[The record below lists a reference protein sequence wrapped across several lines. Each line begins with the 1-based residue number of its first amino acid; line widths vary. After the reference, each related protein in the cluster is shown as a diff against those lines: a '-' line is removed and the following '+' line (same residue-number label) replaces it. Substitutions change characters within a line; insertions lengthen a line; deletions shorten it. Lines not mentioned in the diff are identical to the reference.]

1 MVEMVDGDEDEACAA
16 RNGQVVDLAT
26 ALAEVEAEHPNGTL
40 YLRPITSFGGLADAA
55 REQRLATEGLG
66 MKATVGSIT
75 MPEIRL
81 EPQIVI
87 NVPEQKA
94 AVVNVTTP
102 EVIVPAPI
110 VNVAAAPA
118 PVVNVTTPDVTV
130 NVPEAK
136 ATLPQDIRIIS
147 MPERTVSQV
156 VVRDPQGRVAGLE
169 TVAD

>member
-1 MVEMVDGDEDEACAA
+1 
-16 RNGQVVDLAT
+16 
-26 ALAEVEAEHPNGTL
+26 
-40 YLRPITSFGGLADAA
+40 
-55 REQRLATEGLG
+55 

-75 MPEIRL
+75 LPEIRL

-110 VNVAAAPA
+110 VNVAAPPA

-147 MPERTVSQV
+147 MPERTISQV

-169 TVAD
+169 TAAE